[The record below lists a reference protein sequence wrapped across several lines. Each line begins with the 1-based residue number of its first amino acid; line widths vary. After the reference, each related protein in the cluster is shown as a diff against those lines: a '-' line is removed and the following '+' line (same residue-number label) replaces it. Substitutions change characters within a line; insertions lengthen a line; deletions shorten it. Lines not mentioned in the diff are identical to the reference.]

1 MSEVELNGRADSGD
15 RASFDFAAVD
25 EALAAAV
32 DAGQAPGL
40 VAAVTDRRGVVYRRA
55 LGLAA
60 TATGEPMRIDTVFR
74 VASMTKLV
82 TTVAILMLH
91 EHGEFELDDPFA
103 MHLPGFEQPGV
114 LASFDAATGAYAV
127 RDAARPVT
135 IRDLLTHTSG
145 YGYWFL
151 APELLRVSKG
161 IIKHFEA
168 PFLMH
173 DPGERFTYGIGTDVL
188 GELVEPLSGMPLG
201 RFVAERIAEPLGM
214 RATGWQPPSD
224 PRRLAALHKR
234 SGHEHGGHERSGHEH
249 GGHEHGGHER
259 SGHERSGHERSGH
272 EHGGHERSGSTF
284 AHGERET
291 RGDDP
296 HGGGGLYTTADDY
309 LALLRLLLNNGAVAG
324 GGRLLDQASVAEI
337 GTNQIG
343 PLWAERQTAAF
354 HERSLDFAFLD
365 GTQKFGFNVMVETR
379 NRPTGRPAGSY
390 GWGGVFNTFYWVDP
404 EAGFAALLLMQ
415 LSPFC
420 DPGCMHA
427 YRAFERA
434 IYRR

>member
-1 MSEVELNGRADSGD
+1 MSEVELNGRADCG
-15 RASFDFAAVD
+15 AQTSFDFSAVD

-32 DAGQAPGL
+32 EAGRVPGL

-91 EHGEFELDDPFA
+91 EQGEFELDDPFA
-103 MHLPGFEQPGV
+103 MHVPGFEQPGV

-151 APELLRVSKG
+151 EPELLRVSNG
-161 IIKHFEA
+161 AIEHFEA

-173 DPGERFTYGIGTDVL
+173 DPGERFTYGIGADVL
-188 GELVEPLSGMPLG
+188 GRLVEPLSGMPLG
-201 RFVAERIAEPLGM
+201 RFVAERIAVPLGM

-224 PRRLAALHKR
+224 PRRLAALHK
-234 SGHEHGGHERSGHEH
+234 
-249 GGHEHGGHER
+249 
-259 SGHERSGHERSGH
+259 
-272 EHGGHERSGSTF
+272 RSGSTF

-309 LALLRLLLNNGAVAG
+309 LALLRLLLNHGAVGG
-324 GGRLLDQASVAEI
+324 GGRLLDQASIAEI

-343 PLWAERQTAAF
+343 PLCAEKQTAAYRQ
-354 HERSLDFAFLD
+354 RSLDFAFLD
-365 GTQKFGFNVMVETR
+365 GTQKFGFNVLVETR
-379 NRPTGRPAGSY
+379 NRSTGRPAGSY
-390 GWGGVFNTFYWVDP
+390 GWGGIFNTYYWVDP

-420 DPGCMHA
+420 DPGCMDA

-434 IYRR
+434 VYGR